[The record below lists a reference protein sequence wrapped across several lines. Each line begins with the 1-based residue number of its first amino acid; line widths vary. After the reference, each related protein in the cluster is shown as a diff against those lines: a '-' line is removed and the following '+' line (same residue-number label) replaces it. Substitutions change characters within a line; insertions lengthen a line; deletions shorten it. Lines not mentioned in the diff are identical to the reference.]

1 MSARLPF
8 LKKLFPQSLGGQLLV
23 MLLLALA
30 ITQGLGLVLLTDER
44 NRAVR
49 AALGLE
55 AAGRAANVVLLLDS
69 APADLRQ
76 SILRAADSPLV
87 RFDVGTAP
95 EAPHDSADADVVL
108 RQIRQ
113 ILGEPER
120 EVRAD
125 VHVPA
130 ATAMPTPNGVPVDM
144 RPMHDAMMAGRTEPV
159 ELTLSIRLAGGDWLN
174 VRTMFHRPGLQLSP
188 QALLPLLLMAV
199 AVALVAWW
207 TAWRVVGPMRSLA
220 IGADRLGRGL
230 EADPLPLTGP
240 SEVQETTRAFNRMK
254 DRLTRFVNERTH
266 MLAALSHD
274 LRSPLT
280 AMRLRIEMLDE
291 TEDSLRLK
299 ALVEEMQ
306 AMVEAT
312 LEFAR
317 GVARAEAATELDL
330 AELLRRRQP
339 ALLQLGTDGRAVQA
353 GMGQQL
359 GQDDAGRIARAAG
372 GGLQGFEEH
381 LLELLEIGARML
393 EVGGREGLRLASRLL
408 QRQAGALRQLGQRGI
423 EPGDD
428 LLQLL
433 LGLAGLGQRWLQ
445 QRLGT
450 GQRAVEHGLAQLAQR
465 GQVELAAADLG
476 QRQLPD
482 LILQV
487 QALLDR
493 SLDIGFELRG
503 GAAAGLGLIVRVCHR
518 MFSGWWA
525 IKLQTVHVRSLA
537 HRAGTGKKDGERRLR
552 RAGARRSC
560 LRPWPGRARG
570 RPA

>member
-1 MSARLPF
+1 VSPRFPLLRRLS
-8 LKKLFPQSLGGQLLV
+8 PQSLGGQLLA

-49 AALGLE
+49 AALALE
-55 AAGRAANVVLLLDS
+55 AAGRAANVVLLLDG
-69 APADLRQ
+69 APPELRP

-87 RFDVGTAP
+87 RFEVGP
-95 EAPHDSADADVVL
+95 EPAAAHDSADADVVL

-125 VHVPA
+125 VHAISLASMPMPDGVPA
-130 ATAMPTPNGVPVDM
+130 AM
-144 RPMHDAMMAGRTEPV
+144 RPMHEAMMAGRTEPV
-159 ELTLSIRLAGGDWLN
+159 ELTLSIGLARGDWLN

-207 TAWRVVGPMRSLA
+207 TTRRVVGPMRALA

-230 EADPLPLTGP
+230 DADPLPLAGP
-240 SEVQETTRAFNRMK
+240 SEVRETTQAFNRMK

-291 TEDSLRLK
+291 TDDSIRLK

-317 GVARAEAATELDL
+317 GVAQAEPAAEVDL
-330 AELLRRRQP
+330 AQLLRD
-339 ALLQLGTDGRAVQA
+339 LVGD
-353 GMGQQL
+353 
-359 GQDDAGRIARAAG
+359 
-372 GGLQGFEEH
+372 
-381 LLELLEIGARML
+381 
-393 EVGGREGLRLASRLL
+393 VGGDKATLAAAHPLPIAVRAHALN
-408 QRQAGALRQLGQRGI
+408 RALRNLIDNAVRYGGVAQVALAQ
-423 EPGDD
+423 EPGIAVITIADNGPGLPED
-428 LLQLL
+428 QLEAVFEPFVRL
-433 LGLAGLGQRWLQ
+433 EGSRNRDTGGVGLGLAIARTIIQAQGGTVMLRNRREGGLE
-445 QRLGT
+445 
-450 GQRAVEHGLAQLAQR
+450 AV
-465 GQVELAAADLG
+465 VT
-476 QRQLPD
+476 LPM
-482 LILQV
+482 
-487 QALLDR
+487 
-493 SLDIGFELRG
+493 EE
-503 GAAAGLGLIVRVCHR
+503 
-518 MFSGWWA
+518 
-525 IKLQTVHVRSLA
+525 T
-537 HRAGTGKKDGERRLR
+537 
-552 RAGARRSC
+552 
-560 LRPWPGRARG
+560 
-570 RPA
+570 